1 MSLWLSI
8 ALAALAV
15 AACVPA
21 AIQEV
26 ALRRTHPSR
35 PRRTISARTRAHA
48 LITFLV
54 LIIIAQ
60 FLVFLTATNRL

>member
-8 ALAALAV
+8 ALTALAL
-15 AACVPA
+15 AACIPA

-26 ALRRTHPSR
+26 ALHRTHPNR
-35 PRRTISARTRAHA
+35 PRRTISVRTRAHA
-48 LITFLV
+48 VIAFLV

-60 FLVFLTATNRL
+60 FLVFLAATNRL